1 MVVKPSKEMR
11 ETLDLPEVSQIG
23 IVVRDL
29 EKAVDYY
36 QNLCGLGPFVQ
47 PEITFIEK
55 FYDDIPTDFEM
66 NMAFCSLG
74 PVEMELIQPVTPP
87 TVYHDFIEKRGEGLH
102 HLGFD
107 VQDMEARLNRY
118 REMGIRVMQ
127 MGRTEAGGFA
137 YLDTE
142 TIGGVIIELI
152 QRKSRRV

>member
-87 TVYHDFIEKRGEGLH
+87 TVYHDFIEKRGFIAAVPLDRELT
-102 HLGFD
+102 D
-107 VQDMEARLNRY
+107 VD
-118 REMGIRVMQ
+118 IK
-127 MGRTEAGGFA
+127 
-137 YLDTE
+137 
-142 TIGGVIIELI
+142 ELI
-152 QRKSRRV
+152 LTSCPGCLQNCEAESEDEECVFCAPLTG